1 MNRKLSLVALLVI
14 ATPFVYAQDATQAP
28 PSNSQNAPSPAQP
41 APSHREMNRDWGSRP
56 PRDGDGERSR
66 GMERDGGPDRGWAF
80 GGRSEHGDDGLPFGM
95 WWKNSQVAARVGLSA
110 DQQKRM
116 DALVLQSRLQLIHLH
131 ATLQEEQLLL
141 EPLLDAS
148 PFDQAKALEQINKIA
163 DTRADL
169 EKTNAK
175 MLLSI
180 RGVLTADQWTKL
192 RDHDHGMARPGGE
205 WRDKRPDGPPRA
217 N

>member
-1 MNRKLSLVALLVI
+1 MNTRLIVAVSLALAAPL
-14 ATPFVYAQDATQAP
+14 VYAQDAPPGP
-28 PSNSQNAPSPAQP
+28 PSSMQNAPGQGQTLSRP
-41 APSHREMNRDWGSRP
+41 HDWGP
-56 PRDGDGERSR
+56 G
-66 GMERDGGPDRGWAF
+66 RDGGERRGEMDERGDRD
-80 GGRSEHGDDGLPFGM
+80 HGDGMMPFGM
-95 WWKNSQVAARVGLSA
+95 WWKNPEVVRRLGVTP
-110 DQQKRM
+110 DQTKRM

-131 ATLQEEQLLL
+131 ATLQEEQLML

-148 PFDQAKALEQINKIA
+148 PFDEAKALEQINKIA

-192 RDHDHGMARPGGE
+192 RSHDHGGPRPAGG
-205 WRDKRPDGPPRA
+205 WRDGNAEGPPRA
-217 N
+217 D